1 MGIGINGM
9 LVGIIGAAFM
19 NVLKNNNSKPE
30 FYSIEENEKIK
41 MINK

>member
-1 MGIGINGM
+1 MKSKSVSI
-9 LVGIIGAAFM
+9 FSF
-19 NVLKNNNSKPE
+19 LKNNNSKPE